1 MKNNKKPNGDEPL
14 GFLTW
19 RPAGNSGALIDKGK
33 IQNFLVIHHCIHHP
47 DAIRNFVDL
56 SHVFM
61 TFLRAGMAIR
71 AGSHSVSERMFPMN
85 RLLVEGLIGGNG
97 GGR

>member
-1 MKNNKKPNGDEPL
+1 MNRSV
-14 GFLTW
+14 FLIGAS
-19 RPAGNSGALIDKGK
+19 AGNSGALIDKEK
-33 IQNFLVIHHCIHHP
+33 NQNFLVIHHCIHHP
-47 DAIRNFVDL
+47 NAIRNFVDL

-85 RLLVEGLIGGNG
+85 RLFVEGLIGGNG
-97 GGR
+97 GGK

>member
-1 MKNNKKPNGDEPL
+1 MG
-14 GFLTW
+14 GAS
-19 RPAGNSGALIDKGK
+19 AGNSGALIDKGK

-85 RLLVEGLIGGNG
+85 RLLFKRFFGRAE